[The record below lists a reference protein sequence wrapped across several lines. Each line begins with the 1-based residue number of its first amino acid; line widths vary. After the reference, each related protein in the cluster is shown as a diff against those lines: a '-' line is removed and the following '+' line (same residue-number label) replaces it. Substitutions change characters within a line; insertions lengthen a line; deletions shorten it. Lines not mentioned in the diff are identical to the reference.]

1 MGGGEGRHSCGE
13 GGAPWFCWVG
23 GAQPAWSSP
32 GPTWQR
38 FPGELVFHPRTL
50 SRCWHVG
57 SPAGRDGLPTGGSE
71 RKCLSN
77 VSEAESEA
85 EGIIPHSCNLTPSL
99 PSTACAFQTFFF
111 FFNSKILPLKC
122 TDTLPDT
129 HTHIKESPG
138 LSRRRFYLKAWAGL
152 TGALNAGRSSGFL

>member
-1 MGGGEGRHSCGE
+1 MRGGWGALVLLGGRCPACLEQPRPHLAAVPRGAGFSPTHS
-13 GGAPWFCWVG
+13 
-23 GAQPAWSSP
+23 Q
-32 GPTWQR
+32 
-38 FPGELVFHPRTL
+38 
-50 SRCWHVG
+50 RCWHVG